1 MEFQD
6 TMPLG
11 DAAAPSRRDAPA
23 APPPAF
29 APAPTSHTGPQGL
42 AIEFTGSGSE
52 YFRIWIVN
60 LLLTIVTLGFYFP
73 FAKARRLRYFHGNTL
88 VGGHALGFHGD
99 PWKMLRGYVLMLVFG
114 AAYLGA
120 GEISPLAGAV
130 AGVAFA
136 LLWPALWQSSL
147 RFRLANTSW
156 RGLRLRFSGSLGG
169 AYAALMPLLV
179 PVAVIVAAGSL
190 NPEDAKA
197 PAATARAAGV
207 TTGQAAGQVAGHTAT
222 QAVQPAAEQAADQ
235 VADQA
240 AELADAPASAAASTD
255 AQAAPQ
261 ADAQTDVPAEA
272 QAEERAGSEP
282 AGDAGGAKDDKA
294 LQPRPIGPADYV
306 ILGTS
311 FVLLLMLPWLTARL
325 KRYQHGHYQ
334 FADETT
340 RLEARTRAFYGLVLR
355 AFGVSLIPLALIGG
369 AFALMIPAIKH
380 GGPAAIVGAGAL
392 AFVLILAGYLLLLVL
407 TQSYMTAR
415 SQNLVWGGTRSHR
428 LRFSSRLKV
437 RSMVG
442 LMLTNLLLTVVTFG
456 LYRPFAAIATA
467 KLRLEAV
474 SLEAHGDIE
483 QWTAGAARRVN
494 DAAGDAAGDLFGIDV
509 GL

>member
-11 DAAAPSRRDAPA
+11 DTAPPPRRQAAATPPA
-23 APPPAF
+23 APPAL
-29 APAPTSHTGPQGL
+29 APAPATRTGPHGL

-60 LLLTIVTLGFYFP
+60 LLLTIVSLGFYFP
-73 FAKARRLRYFHGNTL
+73 FAKARRLRYFHRNTL

-120 GEISPLAGAV
+120 GEISPIAGAV

-169 AYAALMPLLV
+169 AYAALLPLLL
-179 PVAVIVAAGSL
+179 PVAVIIAAGAISQR
-190 NPEDAKA
+190 DAEKL
-197 PAATARAAGV
+197 AAG
-207 TTGQAAGQVAGHTAT
+207 A
-222 QAVQPAAEQAADQ
+222 
-235 VADQA
+235 QA
-240 AELADAPASAAASTD
+240 AERVEAPTAGAPGAADGPAGTEAAAD
-255 AQAAPQ
+255 PAA
-261 ADAQTDVPAEA
+261 AEEAEEEAAEA
-272 QAEERAGSEP
+272 GQQEQA
-282 AGDAGGAKDDKA
+282 
-294 LQPRPIGPADYV
+294 LITGPADYV
-306 ILGTS
+306 ILGAVA
-311 FVLLLMLPWLTARL
+311 VLLLMAPWLLARL
-325 KRYQHGHYQ
+325 KRYQHGHYR
-334 FADETT
+334 FANETARMEATT
-340 RLEARTRAFYGLVLR
+340 RSFYGLMLR
-355 AFGVSLIPLALIGG
+355 TFGVSLIPVAMVGG
-369 AFALMIPAIKH
+369 AFALLYGAFK
-380 GGPAAIVGAGAL
+380 GGGGAAMAGAS
-392 AFVLILAGYLLLLVL
+392 VLAGLLIVAAYLLLLVL

-415 SQNLVWGGTRSHR
+415 SQNLVWGTTRSHR

-437 RSMVG
+437 RSMLG
-442 LMLTNLLLTVVTFG
+442 LMLTNLLLTVITFG

-474 SLEAHGDIE
+474 SLEAHGDVE
-483 QWTAGAARRVN
+483 QWTAGAAGRVN
-494 DAAGDAAGDLFGIDV
+494 DASGDAAGDLFGIDV

>member
-1 MEFQD
+1 MDFQD

-11 DAAAPSRRDAPA
+11 DTPQPSQQPQPAQREAA
-23 APPPAF
+23 PAF
-29 APAPTSHTGPQGL
+29 APSPVTRTGPQGL
-42 AIEFTGSGSE
+42 AIEFTGTGSE

-99 PWKMLRGYVLMLVFG
+99 PWKMLRGYVLMLVFAG
-114 AAYLGA
+114 AYAGA
-120 GEISPLAGAV
+120 GHFSPVAGAV
-130 AGVAFA
+130 AAVAFA

-169 AYAALMPLLV
+169 AYAALLPLLL
-179 PVAVIVAAGSL
+179 PVAVIVAAGALSAQQQQKQQKQDKQGAVMRVVGA
-190 NPEDAKA
+190 DAGA
-197 PAATARAAGV
+197 
-207 TTGQAAGQVAGHTAT
+207 
-222 QAVQPAAEQAADQ
+222 AAE
-235 VADQA
+235 A
-240 AELADAPASAAASTD
+240 AERLAPPAPGASDSAASTATAPAD
-255 AQAAPQ
+255 TAA
-261 ADAQTDVPAEA
+261 AEDAEA
-272 QAEERAGSEP
+272 QEDKEAAEDE
-282 AGDAGGAKDDKA
+282 KA
-294 LQPRPIGPADYV
+294 AQTFETSPADFV
-306 ILGTS
+306 ILGMVL
-311 FVLLLMLPWLTARL
+311 VLLLMSPWLLARL

-334 FADETT
+334 FANETS
-340 RLEARTRAFYGLVLR
+340 RLEAKTRSFYGLMLR
-355 AFGVSLIPLALIGG
+355 TFGVS
-369 AFALMIPAIKH
+369 MIPMALF
-380 GGPAAIVGAGAL
+380 GVALAIVVPTFLLGGSGAKA
-392 AFVLILAGYLLLLVL
+392 AGIAVAATLSVIAYLLMLVL

-415 SQNLVWGGTRSHR
+415 SQNLVWGTTRSHR
-428 LRFSSRLKV
+428 LRFSSRLKA
-437 RSMVG
+437 RSMIG
-442 LMLTNLLLTVVTFG
+442 LMLTNLLLTVITFG

-494 DAAGDAAGDLFGIDV
+494 DASGDAAGDLFGIDV

>member
-11 DAAAPSRRDAPA
+11 DTAPPPRRQAATLAPA
-23 APPPAF
+23 APPAAPPGL
-29 APAPTSHTGPQGL
+29 APAPATRTGPRGL
-42 AIEFTGSGSE
+42 AIEFTGTGSE

-60 LLLTIVTLGFYFP
+60 LLLTIVTLGFYYP

-120 GEISPLAGAV
+120 GEISPIAGAV

-169 AYAALMPLLV
+169 AYAALLPLLL
-179 PVAVIVAAGSL
+179 PVAVIVAAGAFGQDDR
-190 NPEDAKA
+190 EKQA
-197 PAATARAAGV
+197 AATAAA
-207 TTGQAAGQVAGHTAT
+207 QH
-222 QAVQPAAEQAADQ
+222 
-235 VADQA
+235 
-240 AELADAPASAAASTD
+240 ADAPAAGATDAATGPAADPESAEAAAADGPAATEAAAEKRAAGSAERSAGED
-255 AQAAPQ
+255 A
-261 ADAQTDVPAEA
+261 ADG
-272 QAEERAGSEP
+272 AEEG
-282 AGDAGGAKDDKA
+282 AGDARPPA
-294 LQPRPIGPADYV
+294 LRTSPADYV
-306 ILGTS
+306 IVAAVVG
-311 FVLLLMLPWLTARL
+311 LLLMSPWLLARL
-325 KRYQHGHYQ
+325 KRYQHGHYR
-334 FADETT
+334 FANEAA
-340 RLEARTRAFYGLVLR
+340 RLEATTRSFYGLMLR
-355 AFGVSLIPLALIGG
+355 TFGVSLLPLALVGVAVAIAIPTLFAGG
-369 AFALMIPAIKH
+369 SGARAAGIAVAVALSV
-380 GGPAAIVGAGAL
+380 AA
-392 AFVLILAGYLLLLVL
+392 YLLMLVL
-407 TQSYMTAR
+407 TQSYLTAR
-415 SQNLVWGGTRSHR
+415 AQNLVWGTTRSHR

-437 RSMVG
+437 RSLLG
-442 LMLTNLLLTVVTFG
+442 LMLTNLLLTVISFG

-474 SLEAHGDIE
+474 SLEAHGDVE
-483 QWTAGAARRVN
+483 QWTAGAGQRVN
-494 DAAGDAAGDLFGIDV
+494 DASGDAAGDLFGIDV

>member
-11 DAAAPSRRDAPA
+11 DTAPPPRRQAASAPPA
-23 APPPAF
+23 APPAL
-29 APAPTSHTGPQGL
+29 APAPATRTGPQGL

-60 LLLTIVTLGFYFP
+60 LLLTIVSLGFYFP
-73 FAKARRLRYFHGNTL
+73 FAKARRLRYFHRNTL

-120 GEISPLAGAV
+120 GEISPIAGAV

-169 AYAALMPLLV
+169 AYATLLPLLL
-179 PVAVIVAAGSL
+179 PVAVIVAAGAISQRDAEK
-190 NPEDAKA
+190 PVAGTEAAQRVQAPPPGAADAAEGPAGTEAAED
-197 PAATARAAGV
+197 PAAADEEADDDGKPL
-207 TTGQAAGQVAGHTAT
+207 QALRT
-222 QAVQPAAEQAADQ
+222 
-235 VADQA
+235 
-240 AELADAPASAAASTD
+240 
-255 AQAAPQ
+255 
-261 ADAQTDVPAEA
+261 
-272 QAEERAGSEP
+272 
-282 AGDAGGAKDDKA
+282 
-294 LQPRPIGPADYV
+294 GPADYV
-306 ILGTS
+306 ILGAVA
-311 FVLLLMLPWLTARL
+311 VLLLMAPWLLARL
-325 KRYQHGHYQ
+325 KRYQHGHYR
-334 FADETT
+334 FANETARMEATT
-340 RLEARTRAFYGLVLR
+340 RSFYGLMLR
-355 AFGVSLIPLALIGG
+355 TFGVSLIPVAMVGG
-369 AFALMIPAIKH
+369 AFALLYGAFK
-380 GGPAAIVGAGAL
+380 GGGGAAMAGAS
-392 AFVLILAGYLLLLVL
+392 VLAGLLIVAAYLLLLVL

-415 SQNLVWGGTRSHR
+415 SQNLVWGTTRSHR

-437 RSMVG
+437 RSMLG
-442 LMLTNLLLTVVTFG
+442 LMLTNLLLTVITFG

-474 SLEAHGDIE
+474 SLEAHGDVD
-483 QWTAGAARRVN
+483 QWTAGAAGRVN
-494 DAAGDAAGDLFGIDV
+494 DASGDAAGDLFGIDV

>member
-11 DAAAPSRRDAPA
+11 DTAPPPRRQAASAPPA
-23 APPPAF
+23 APPAL
-29 APAPTSHTGPQGL
+29 APAPATRTGPHGL

-60 LLLTIVTLGFYFP
+60 LLLTIVSLGFYFP
-73 FAKARRLRYFHGNTL
+73 FAKARRLRYFHRNTL

-120 GEISPLAGAV
+120 GEISPIAGAV

-169 AYAALMPLLV
+169 AYATLLPLLL
-179 PVAVIVAAGSL
+179 PVAVIVAAGAISQRDAEK
-190 NPEDAKA
+190 PVAGTEAAQRVQAPPPGAADAAEGPAGTEAAED
-197 PAATARAAGV
+197 PAAADEEADDDGKPL
-207 TTGQAAGQVAGHTAT
+207 QALRT
-222 QAVQPAAEQAADQ
+222 
-235 VADQA
+235 
-240 AELADAPASAAASTD
+240 
-255 AQAAPQ
+255 
-261 ADAQTDVPAEA
+261 
-272 QAEERAGSEP
+272 
-282 AGDAGGAKDDKA
+282 
-294 LQPRPIGPADYV
+294 GPADYV
-306 ILGTS
+306 ILGAVA
-311 FVLLLMLPWLTARL
+311 VLLLMAPWLLARL
-325 KRYQHGHYQ
+325 KRYQHGHYR
-334 FADETT
+334 FANETARMEATT
-340 RLEARTRAFYGLVLR
+340 RSFYGLMLR
-355 AFGVSLIPLALIGG
+355 TFGVSLIPVAMVGG
-369 AFALMIPAIKH
+369 AFALLYGAFK
-380 GGPAAIVGAGAL
+380 GGGGAAMAGAS
-392 AFVLILAGYLLLLVL
+392 VLAGLLIVAAYLLLLVL

-415 SQNLVWGGTRSHR
+415 SQNLVWGTTRSHR

-437 RSMVG
+437 RSMLG
-442 LMLTNLLLTVVTFG
+442 LMLTNLLLTVITFG

-474 SLEAHGDIE
+474 SLEAHGDVD
-483 QWTAGAARRVN
+483 QWTAGAAGRVN
-494 DAAGDAAGDLFGIDV
+494 DASGDAAGDLFGIDV

>member
-11 DAAAPSRRDAPA
+11 DT
-23 APPPAF
+23 APPPRREAAPTTTPAAL
-29 APAPTSHTGPQGL
+29 APAPATRTGPHGL
-42 AIEFTGSGSE
+42 AIEFTGTGSE

-99 PWKMLRGYVLMLVFG
+99 PWKMLRGFVLMLVFAG
-114 AAYLGA
+114 AYAGA
-120 GEISPLAGAV
+120 GHFSPIAGAV
-130 AGVAFA
+130 AAVAFA

-169 AYAALMPLLV
+169 AYAALLPLLL
-179 PVAVIVAAGSL
+179 PVAVIVAAGAISQREAAA
-190 NPEDAKA
+190 PVARA
-197 PAATARAAGV
+197 PAAERA
-207 TTGQAAGQVAGHTAT
+207 
-222 QAVQPAAEQAADQ
+222 E
-235 VADQA
+235 
-240 AELADAPASAAASTD
+240 APAAAASDD
-255 AQAAPQ
+255 AAAPGGT
-261 ADAQTDVPAEA
+261 AT
-272 QAEERAGSEP
+272 AEEEEAS
-282 AGDAGGAKDDKA
+282 ADDDQAMQA
-294 LQPRPIGPADYV
+294 LRTGPADYV
-306 ILGTS
+306 ILGMS
-311 FVLLLMLPWLTARL
+311 LVLMLMVPWLTARL

-334 FADETT
+334 FANETS
-340 RLEARTRAFYGLVLR
+340 RLEAPTRSFYGLVLR
-355 AFGVSLIPLALIGG
+355 TMGVSLIPVALIGV
-369 AFALMIPAIKH
+369 AVALLIPAFTH
-380 GGPAAIVGAGAL
+380 GGTAAKAGA
-392 AFVLILAGYLLLLVL
+392 AVLGGLLIFAAYLLLLVL

-415 SQNLVWGGTRSHR
+415 SQNLVWGTTRSHR
-428 LRFSSRLKV
+428 LRFASRLKV
-437 RSMVG
+437 RSMLG
-442 LMLTNLLLTVVTFG
+442 LMLTNLLLTVITFG

-483 QWTAGAARRVN
+483 QWTAGATARAN
-494 DAAGDAAGDLFGIDV
+494 DATGDAAGDLFGIDV

>member
-11 DAAAPSRRDAPA
+11 DTAPPPRRQAAATPPA
-23 APPPAF
+23 APPAL
-29 APAPTSHTGPQGL
+29 APAPATRTGPHGL

-120 GEISPLAGAV
+120 GEISPIAGAV

-169 AYAALMPLLV
+169 AYAALLPLLL
-179 PVAVIVAAGSL
+179 PVAVIIAAGAISQR
-190 NPEDAKA
+190 DAEKLVAGTEAAQRVQA
-197 PAATARAAGV
+197 PAAGAADAAEGPTGTAAAED
-207 TTGQAAGQVAGHTAT
+207 
-222 QAVQPAAEQAADQ
+222 PAAEEEEAAD
-235 VADQA
+235 DGKPLQA
-240 AELADAPASAAASTD
+240 LRT
-255 AQAAPQ
+255 
-261 ADAQTDVPAEA
+261 
-272 QAEERAGSEP
+272 
-282 AGDAGGAKDDKA
+282 
-294 LQPRPIGPADYV
+294 GPADYV
-306 ILGTS
+306 ILGAVI
-311 FVLLLMLPWLTARL
+311 VLLLMSPWLLARL
-325 KRYQHGHYQ
+325 KRYQHGHYR
-334 FADETT
+334 FANEAA
-340 RLEARTRAFYGLVLR
+340 RLEATTRSFYGLMLR
-355 AFGVSLIPLALIGG
+355 TFGVSLLPLAL
-369 AFALMIPAIKH
+369 
-380 GGPAAIVGAGAL
+380 VGVAL
-392 AFVLILAGYLLLLVL
+392 AIAIPTLFVGGTSARAAGIAVAAVLSIAAYLLMLVL
-407 TQSYMTAR
+407 TQSYVTAR
-415 SQNLVWGGTRSHR
+415 SQNLVWGTTRSHR

-437 RSMVG
+437 RSMLG

-474 SLEAHGDIE
+474 SLEAHGDVE
-483 QWTAGAARRVN
+483 QWTAGAAHRVN
-494 DAAGDAAGDLFGIDV
+494 DASGDAAGDLFGIDV

>member
-11 DAAAPSRRDAPA
+11 EAAPPSRHDAP
-23 APPPAF
+23 APPPA
-29 APAPTSHTGPQGL
+29 PALASGGRTGPQGL
-42 AIEFTGSGSE
+42 AIEFTGTGSE

-99 PWKMLRGYVLMLVFG
+99 PWKMLRGYVLMLVFAG
-114 AAYLGA
+114 AYAGA
-120 GEISPLAGAV
+120 GHFSPIAGAV
-130 AGVAFA
+130 AAVAFA

-169 AYAALMPLLV
+169 AYAALLPLLL
-179 PVAVIVAAGSL
+179 PVAVIVAAGAISQKEAAAPTSRVEAAERAQAPGAGASGAAAAAE
-190 NPEDAKA
+190 NDEAAEDAPELEEA
-197 PAATARAAGV
+197 EAGKP
-207 TTGQAAGQVAGHTAT
+207 T
-222 QAVQPAAEQAADQ
+222 QA
-235 VADQA
+235 
-240 AELADAPASAAASTD
+240 LIT
-255 AQAAPQ
+255 
-261 ADAQTDVPAEA
+261 
-272 QAEERAGSEP
+272 
-282 AGDAGGAKDDKA
+282 
-294 LQPRPIGPADYV
+294 GPADYV
-306 ILGTS
+306 ILGMS
-311 FVLLLMLPWLTARL
+311 AVLLLMTPWLLARL

-334 FADETT
+334 FANETS
-340 RLEARTRAFYGLVLR
+340 RLDARTRSFYGLMLR
-355 AFGVSLIPLALIGG
+355 TIGVSLIPVAMIGG
-369 AFALMIPAIKH
+369 AFALLFGAFKA
-380 GGPAAIVGAGAL
+380 GGTAGIAGASVL
-392 AFVLILAGYLLLLVL
+392 AGLLILAAYLLLLVL

-415 SQNLVWGGTRSHR
+415 SQNLVWGTTRSHR
-428 LRFSSRLKV
+428 LRFASRLKV
-437 RSMVG
+437 RSMLG

-456 LYRPFAAIATA
+456 LYRPFAAVATA

-474 SLEAHGDIE
+474 SLEAHGDVE

-494 DAAGDAAGDLFGIDV
+494 DASGDAAGDLFGIDV

>member
-11 DAAAPSRRDAPA
+11 DAATPAPRRLAAATPPT
-23 APPPAF
+23 APPVMA
-29 APAPTSHTGPQGL
+29 AASATRTGPPGL

-73 FAKARRLRYFHGNTL
+73 FAKARRLRCFHGNTL

-99 PWKMLRGYVLMLVFG
+99 PWKMLRGYVLMLLFG

-120 GEISPLAGAV
+120 GELSPIAGAV
-130 AGVAFA
+130 AAVAFA

-156 RGLRLRFSGSLGG
+156 RGLRLRFVGSLGG
-169 AYAALMPLLV
+169 AYAALLPLLL
-179 PVAVIVAAGSL
+179 PVAVIVAAGAFGR
-190 NPEDAKA
+190 EE
-197 PAATARAAGV
+197 AAALAAGLD
-207 TTGQAAGQVAGHTAT
+207 TADGDESKKVLRT
-222 QAVQPAAEQAADQ
+222 SAAD
-235 VADQA
+235 
-240 AELADAPASAAASTD
+240 
-255 AQAAPQ
+255 
-261 ADAQTDVPAEA
+261 
-272 QAEERAGSEP
+272 
-282 AGDAGGAKDDKA
+282 
-294 LQPRPIGPADYV
+294 IV
-306 ILGTS
+306 IVTMTI
-311 FVLLLMLPWLTARL
+311 VLMLMLPWLLARL

-334 FADETT
+334 FANETS
-340 RLEARTRAFYGLVLR
+340 RLEATTRSFYGLVLR
-355 AFGVSLIPLALIGG
+355 TMGVSLIPLALIGV
-369 AFALMIPAIKH
+369 AVALMIPAFTH
-380 GGPAAIVGAGAL
+380 GGTAAKAGA
-392 AFVLILAGYLLLLVL
+392 AVLAGLLIFAAYLLLLVL

-415 SQNLVWGGTRSHR
+415 SQNLVWGSTRSHR

-437 RSMVG
+437 RSMLA

-474 SLEAHGDIE
+474 SVEAHGDIE
-483 QWTAGAARRVN
+483 QWTAGAAARSN
-494 DAAGDAAGDLFGIDV
+494 DATGDAAGDLFGIDI

>member
-11 DAAAPSRRDAPA
+11 DTAPPPRRQAATAPPA
-23 APPPAF
+23 APPAL
-29 APAPTSHTGPQGL
+29 APAPTTRTGPQGL

-73 FAKARRLRYFHGNTL
+73 FAKARRLRYFHRNTL

-114 AAYLGA
+114 AAYVGA
-120 GEISPLAGAV
+120 GEISPIAGAV

-169 AYAALMPLLV
+169 AYAALLPLLL
-179 PVAVIVAAGSL
+179 PVAVIVAAGAISQR
-190 NPEDAKA
+190 DAEKLAAGAQAAERVEA
-197 PAATARAAGV
+197 PAAAAPGAADGPAG
-207 TTGQAAGQVAGHTAT
+207 TETGKEAGAEAAADPAAAEEAEAAEEEAAETGQQ
-222 QAVQPAAEQAADQ
+222 EQA
-235 VADQA
+235 
-240 AELADAPASAAASTD
+240 LIT
-255 AQAAPQ
+255 
-261 ADAQTDVPAEA
+261 
-272 QAEERAGSEP
+272 
-282 AGDAGGAKDDKA
+282 
-294 LQPRPIGPADYV
+294 GPADYV
-306 ILGTS
+306 ILGAVA
-311 FVLLLMLPWLTARL
+311 VLLLMAPWLLARL
-325 KRYQHGHYQ
+325 KRYQHGHYR
-334 FADETT
+334 FANETARMEATT
-340 RLEARTRAFYGLVLR
+340 RSFYGLMLR
-355 AFGVSLIPLALIGG
+355 TFGVSLIPVAMVGG
-369 AFALMIPAIKH
+369 AFALLYGAFK
-380 GGPAAIVGAGAL
+380 GGGGAAMAGAS
-392 AFVLILAGYLLLLVL
+392 VLAGLLIVAAYLLLLVL

-415 SQNLVWGGTRSHR
+415 SQNLVWGTTRSHR

-437 RSMVG
+437 RSMLG
-442 LMLTNLLLTVVTFG
+442 LMLTNLLLTVITFG

-474 SLEAHGDIE
+474 SLEAHGDVD
-483 QWTAGAARRVN
+483 QWTAGAGARVN
-494 DAAGDAAGDLFGIDV
+494 EAAGDAAGDLFGIDV